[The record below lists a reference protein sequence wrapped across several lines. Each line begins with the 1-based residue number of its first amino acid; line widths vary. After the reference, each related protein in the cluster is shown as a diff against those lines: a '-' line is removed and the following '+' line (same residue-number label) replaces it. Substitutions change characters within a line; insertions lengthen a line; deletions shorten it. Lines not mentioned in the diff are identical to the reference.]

1 MVKLKKKCDDSL
13 EEYNES
19 NPVQDLVLFDDA
31 CKHITRISRITLQEG
46 GHALLV
52 GVGGSGKQS
61 LSRLGGYMNRYKTIG
76 IVVTSD

>member
-1 MVKLKKKCDDSL
+1 MASLNKKLMEELDS
-13 EEYNES
+13 YNDA
-19 NPVQDLVLFDDA
+19 NAAMDLVLFDDA
-31 CKHITRISRITLQEG
+31 CRHICRISRITYSES

-61 LSRLGGYMNRYKTIG
+61 LSKLAASCNKASVVG